1 MVSRGLF
8 QEEVTT
14 RCKERIDADGKC
26 MVKYFRFEIQEKFM
40 TTTLRIDDGL
50 KRDCDAI
57 FDDLGLS
64 MAGAV
69 TIFLKQVV
77 KQRGIPFV
85 ITCDRQPSVASVGH
99 LDNTAVMLAER
110 SRTARRYAAEMR
122 NANEREWTMDEINAE
137 IKAARRERRD
147 RING

>member
-1 MVSRGLF
+1 
-8 QEEVTT
+8 
-14 RCKERIDADGKC
+14 
-26 MVKYFRFEIQEKFM
+26 M

-85 ITCDRQPSVASVGH
+85 ITCDRQTSVGH
-99 LDNTAVMLAER
+99 LENTAVMLAER
-110 SRTARRYAAEMR
+110 SRMARRYAAVSFFASYAQPR
-122 NANEREWTMDEINAE
+122 FGDGAGD
-137 IKAARRERRD
+137 ERRLRGKGNPACVRRNTW
-147 RING
+147 RIRRGASSCTAET

>member
-1 MVSRGLF
+1 
-8 QEEVTT
+8 
-14 RCKERIDADGKC
+14 
-26 MVKYFRFEIQEKFM
+26 M

-85 ITCDRQPSVASVGH
+85 ITCDRQTSVGH
-99 LDNTAVMLAER
+99 LENTAVMLAER

-122 NANEREWTMDEINAE
+122 NANEREWTMDEIDAE
-137 IKAARRERRD
+137 IKAARRERKA

>member
-1 MVSRGLF
+1 
-8 QEEVTT
+8 
-14 RCKERIDADGKC
+14 
-26 MVKYFRFEIQEKFM
+26 M

-77 KQRGIPFV
+77 KQRGIPFA
-85 ITCDRQPSVASVGH
+85 ITCDRQSPMDYMVRREVSLS
-99 LDNTAVMLAER
+99 ER
-110 SRTARRYAAEMR
+110 GRIAKQFAAEMR
-122 NANEREWTMDEINAE
+122 EGCEREWTMEDIDAE
-137 IKAARRERRD
+137 IAAARKD
-147 RING
+147 RKVRKMS

>member
-1 MVSRGLF
+1 
-8 QEEVTT
+8 
-14 RCKERIDADGKC
+14 
-26 MVKYFRFEIQEKFM
+26 M

-85 ITCDRQPSVASVGH
+85 ITCDRQPSVGH
-99 LDNTAVMLAER
+99 LENTAVMLAER
-110 SRTARRYAAEMR
+110 SRMARRYAAEMR

-137 IKAARRERRD
+137 IKAARRERKA

>member
-1 MVSRGLF
+1 MV
-8 QEEVTT
+8 
-14 RCKERIDADGKC
+14 I
-26 MVKYFRFEIQEKFM
+26 YFRFEIQEEFM

-77 KQRGIPFV
+77 KQRGIPFA
-85 ITCDRQPSVASVGH
+85 ITCDRQSPMDYILRREVG
-99 LDNTAVMLAER
+99 LNER
-110 SRTARRYAAEMR
+110 GRIAKRFAAEMR
-122 NANEREWTMDEINAE
+122 EGCERDWTMEDIDAE
-137 IKAARRERRD
+137 IAAARKD
-147 RING
+147 RKARKMS